1 MSIQQSEGPIVFDR
15 SDWQYRYAG
24 VLFGI
29 KIRFLSAAY
38 LTVGMLC
45 ENVNGTWQVVE
56 SIDDDMSR
64 ATDVDAWI
72 AKAAQITNAWAAKR
86 FTGIATI
93 TVTAATPTAG
103 SIIEQIDKAL
113 PQCLHIKATSF
124 TTNGA
129 NIKRISVIGDSIS
142 SQNNGASAVAWPELV
157 NRMIKSMGVFD
168 IEVRNYSLP
177 GLTYAT
183 ALVPTA
189 GWLIANTLSPAQA
202 VARDGTDLIII
213 CLGVNDRDNANA
225 LADAMAL
232 RDSTSAPIMF
242 ARQAMVGSGSI
253 VSQDPQD
260 RMNAVYAALGGDGF
274 TLNLGK
280 LYAMGMTYDGLHPTN
295 TGKQWVSSGCYAYL
309 QQYLPLTPIIR
320 NIAWLYDQTPATQQ
334 QMKNASL

>member
-15 SDWQYRYAG
+15 SDWQYRFNG

-29 KIRFLSAAY
+29 KIRFIPAAY
-38 LTVGMLC
+38 VTVGMLC
-45 ENVNGTWQVVE
+45 ENVNGTWQPVAN
-56 SIDDDMSR
+56 IDDDMSR
-64 ATDVDAWI
+64 ATDVDTWI

-86 FTGIATI
+86 FTGISTI
-93 TVTAATPTAG
+93 TVTTAAPTAG

-113 PQCLHIKATSF
+113 PQCLHIKAASI

-157 NRMIKSMGVFD
+157 GKMIKSMGVFD
-168 IEVRNYSLP
+168 VEVRNYSIP

-189 GWLIANTLSPAQA
+189 GWLIAGMRSPAQA
-202 VARDGTDLIII
+202 VAQDGTDLIII

-253 VSQDPQD
+253 VSQDQQD
-260 RMNAVYAALGGDGF
+260 RMNAVYAALGGDGCDIGI
-274 TLNLGK
+274 GK
-280 LYAMGMTYDGLHPTN
+280 LYSMGMTYDGLHPTN
-295 TGKQWVSSGCYAYL
+295 TGKQWFASGVYMYL
-309 QQYLPLTPIIR
+309 QQYLPLTPIVR
-320 NIAWLYDQTPATQQ
+320 NIAWLYDQTSAMQQ
-334 QMKNASL
+334 QIKNASL